1 MREVDWR
8 HADRALSAACPVP
21 ILGGMPDP
29 TPTEPATLMR
39 LVGRVESRRVLRPA
53 QDGPRMEISFSA
65 ALASRRLGPGS
76 AACSFIGHL
85 EPGGHYQWQGRGALF
100 LSAGTVTTRSWGRGQ
115 RHGNTIVYQGAMAF
129 RAHTPALDWLDGL
142 QASFEYVQDLASL
155 EVTVHCQASPTFRNP
170 LPPQKGLSPC

>member
-1 MREVDWR
+1 
-8 HADRALSAACPVP
+8 
-21 ILGGMPDP
+21 MPDP
-29 TPTEPATLMR
+29 TPTESATLMR

-65 ALASRRLGPGS
+65 ALTSGRLGSGS

-85 EPGGHYQWQGRGALF
+85 EPGGRYQWQGRGALF

-115 RHGNTIVYQGAMAF
+115 RQGNTIVYQGAMAF
-129 RAHTPALDWLDGL
+129 HAHTPSLDWLDGL

-155 EVTVHCQASPTFRNP
+155 EVTVHCQESPAFHNH
-170 LPPQKGLSPC
+170 LPQQKGISPC